1 MEYMNYYMQLL
12 DIDCKGTTFFLDI
25 QTYVYKKGWH
35 VYKKDLYLSLGNCK
49 SVKVS

>member
-35 VYKKDLYLSLGNCK
+35 VYKKRFIFVTWKLQKC
-49 SVKVS
+49 